1 MDKAE
6 SMQEQMGNANREME
20 ILRKNQKEMLEIK
33 KEKNLWARGYINK
46 SSKTEKQREQRLE
59 KIQNRIS
66 KDCGTSTKA

>member
-1 MDKAE
+1 
-6 SMQEQMGNANREME
+6 ME